1 VGFKARRTITL
12 EFEGAME
19 GAEVTLLAASV
30 DTMLQLRELSM
41 DKAADLLA
49 EHLASWNLED
59 ARGAVLPL
67 DADTI
72 RREVEPGMVRQ
83 IVSEWY
89 KVAIGVTAPL
99 DPPSDDGPAQPAT
112 EAEVPSMPME
122 AL

>member
-1 VGFKARRTITL
+1 
-12 EFEGAME
+12 MH

-112 EAEVPSMPME
+112 EVEVPSMPME